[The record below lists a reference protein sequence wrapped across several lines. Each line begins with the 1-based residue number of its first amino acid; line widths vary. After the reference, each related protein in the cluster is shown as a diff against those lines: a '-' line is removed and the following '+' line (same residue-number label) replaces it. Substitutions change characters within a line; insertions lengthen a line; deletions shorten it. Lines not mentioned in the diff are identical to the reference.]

1 MRIKKFRKK
10 TARRFHKI
18 DGASAEV
25 IELFVRDTSMDI
37 IRDCE
42 LDVTI
47 KNVILTGSRCR
58 GKEHPGSDIDVL
70 VEYEGD
76 MKEYVLFNIL
86 NGDEVLFGGV
96 TIDINPVR
104 KEETG
109 PLEEYLEQVERY
121 LRKKKK

>member
-25 IELFVRDTSMDI
+25 IELFVRDTAMDI

-86 NGDEVLFGGV
+86 NGDKVLFDGITV
-96 TIDINPVR
+96 DINPIR
-104 KEETG
+104 EEETG
-109 PLEEYLEQVERY
+109 PLEKYLKQVERY
-121 LRKKKK
+121 LRKK